1 MNFNGWGSFEDFARA
16 CGYTCGNNSN
26 NNGGTYQPFNTGC
39 YDIPNGFQ
47 CVNPDLFVIV
57 GAILGEIMAG
67 NLPSNVQNSLGNWL
81 CLVGQVIL
89 TYSSQQ
95 QYFQSGPGIYFDPRS
110 FNINN
115 PYCSTTQ
122 NSSSNNSNNGNSNN
136 GSSNGNNNIDKIAKL
151 ENQINYLLKEI
162 ESLKSKIE
170 D

>member
-81 CLVGQVIL
+81 CLVGQVIV
-89 TYSSQQ
+89 TYSAQQ

-122 NSSSNNSNNGNSNN
+122 NGNSNNGNSNN

-162 ESLKSKIE
+162 ESLKSKI
-170 D
+170 DD